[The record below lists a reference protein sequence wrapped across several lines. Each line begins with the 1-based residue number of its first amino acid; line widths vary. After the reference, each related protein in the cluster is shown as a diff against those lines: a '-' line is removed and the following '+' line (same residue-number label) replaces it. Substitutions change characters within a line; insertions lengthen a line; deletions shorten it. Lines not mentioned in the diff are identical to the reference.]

1 MSKTLRVPDYLGHIL
16 QAIERIERYTADM
29 DEVGFL
35 NSELVQDAVI
45 RNIEIIGEAS
55 NNIQRAGPEFAAR
68 HDDIPWLVMY
78 TMRNRVSHGYDK
90 VDLEIVWKTIH
101 GDLPGLYQQ
110 VKDVLET
117 IPNQDKKSGMKP

>member
-1 MSKTLRVPDYLGHIL
+1 MTKALRVPDYLGHIL
-16 QAIERIERYTADM
+16 KAIERIDRYTADM
-29 DEVGFL
+29 DEVAFL

-55 NNIQRAGPEFAAR
+55 NNIQCVDPEFAAQ

-90 VDLEIVWKTIH
+90 VDLEIVWKTIQS
-101 GDLPGLYQQ
+101 DLPSLYAQIQ
-110 VKDVLET
+110 NLQNS
-117 IPNQDKKSGMKP
+117 IPRNQDH